1 MQVRPYRWRPSGS
14 FAAHLWKAVTQQ
26 HHRALA
32 PLIAQLVPGDAVV
45 FDVGAHAGQFAK
57 LFARRAAQGR
67 VYAFEPGSYA
77 RSILRSA
84 IWLNRLPN
92 VAIVPVALGA
102 ETRLNVLTVPV
113 KRSGAS
119 AFGLSH
125 FGPAQA
131 RWNTVTEE
139 LVAQTTVDEAVS
151 VLALTRLDLIKA
163 DIEGWEL
170 QMLRGARATLERLRP
185 RLMLELSAGHLA
197 RAGDRSEDVFDFLA
211 SYRYRAFS
219 MAGGRLVRASVL
231 SDGDY
236 CFLPEEDLS
245 PPLFDRPGGS

>member
-1 MQVRPYRWRPSGS
+1 MQVRPYRWRLSGS

-32 PLIAQLVPGDAVV
+32 PLIARLVPEDGIV
-45 FDVGAHAGQFAK
+45 FDVGAHAGQFTK
-57 LFARRAAQGR
+57 LFARRAIKGR

-84 IWLNRLPN
+84 IWLNRLSN
-92 VAIVPVALGA
+92 VAIVPVAFGA

-131 RWNTVTEE
+131 RWNAVTEE
-139 LVAQTTVDEAVS
+139 LVPQTTVDELVS
-151 VLALTRLDLIKA
+151 VLALTRLDLVKA

-185 RLMLELSAGHLA
+185 RLILEISAEHLA
-197 RAGDRSEDVFDFLA
+197 RAGDWPEDLFDFLA
-211 SYRYRAFS
+211 DCRYRAFS
-219 MAGGRLVRASVL
+219 MAGRRLGHADAGV
-231 SDGDY
+231 DGDY
-236 CFLPEEDLS
+236 CFLPEEDPLS
-245 PPLFDRPGGS
+245 GLF